1 MASESSSWRIVLTFV
16 LFLFVVATFIPQP
29 ASASPLKEASAL
41 PKLKTFVQS
50 VKNGEANS
58 VRGVY
63 ADGLFAL
70 PVVQQSGNG
79 SSYVSA
85 EPNTLTQ
92 FAAALTYGNIG
103 LLAHD
108 FLAGAYFSQLSTGQ
122 EIQLVYGDGRII
134 NFMVAGIY
142 RYQAMEPNNVYSK
155 FIDLNSHNNLSATQ
169 LFEKVY
175 MGSTHI
181 TFQTC
186 IEANGNSSWGR
197 LFVIADPQP
206 STHQTK

>member
-1 MASESSSWRIVLTFV
+1 MASKSSSSRIVLTFLLLMLV
-16 LFLFVVATFIPQP
+16 IATFIPQP
-29 ASASPLKEASAL
+29 ASASPLREPSAL
-41 PKLKTFVQS
+41 PNLKTFVQS
-50 VKNGEANS
+50 INNGEANS

-70 PVVQQSGNG
+70 PVIQQSSNG

-85 EPNTLTQ
+85 DPNTLTQ
-92 FAAALTYGNIG
+92 FAAPLTYGNIG

-122 EIQLVYGDGRII
+122 EIQLVYGDGRLM
-134 NFMVAGIY
+134 NFVVTGIY
-142 RYQAMEPNNVYSK
+142 RYQAMDPNNVYSK
-155 FIDLNSHNNLSATQ
+155 FIDLNSRDNLSATQ

-197 LFVIADPQP
+197 LFVIAEPQP
-206 STHQTK
+206 STHQVK